1 MHVSQFQVGID
12 VGGTFTDFV
21 LRNLATGEEVVGKVP
36 STPHDPSLAGIEGLR
51 QLSSESGFAI
61 DQISRVLHG
70 TTIAT
75 NILLQRSGSK
85 AGLITTRGFRDIL
98 HIGRKKRSLN
108 FSNYL
113 DVPRQS
119 RPIVPRY
126 LRQTVR
132 ERVRAP
138 DGRIETPLEMDDVAA
153 AVDTLVHEGVESIA
167 VCFLFAFLN
176 PDHERRVKDHIES
189 RFPELFVTC
198 SHEVT
203 PLHREYERFST
214 TALNAYVG
222 PRTGHYVDRFN
233 GSLKEL
239 GVGADLRLMSSA
251 GGLMGSAAAKLR
263 PVNLLLS
270 GPVAALKKGVEV
282 GQKAGFPN
290 VITLDVGGTSADIGV
305 AHGGKMRLKHVLD
318 TQMGDF
324 DAMVPMIDLETIGAG
339 GGSIA
344 FVDDGGMF
352 NVGPRSA
359 GARPGPVCYGLG
371 GTEPTVTDAL
381 VVLGWFRESVLAGSG
396 VAIDRNA
403 AETAIEEKIATPLG
417 LNLHQAALGIY
428 QIAAKHMTDAIRL
441 QSIAKGYDPR
451 EFVLIP
457 FGGAGPAF
465 AADIARELQ
474 IGKTVIPAHPGVG
487 AAAGLLSSDIRYEHM
502 SSLWDDLDTA
512 DRDVVSSKYDQLRSA
527 AHAELDADGFTED
540 QMSFQ
545 FRADCRYRG
554 QGYEL
559 TVDVPPDVLAQGWRE
574 SVANAFH
581 GEHER
586 LYLRSFPDKPVQL
599 INVRLIG
606 VGAVTQPAGSHMH
619 RQHSDPGSHMI
630 ADCVFSGGA
639 GPEVMP
645 TPFFQ
650 RNAIGS
656 ELKLT
661 GPAVV
666 EQGDATTVVPPGCTL
681 ETDTLGNLIIGHGAS
696 HE

>member
-1 MHVSQFQVGID
+1 MNQYQVGID

-21 LRNLATGEEVVGKVP
+21 LRNLATGEELVKKVP
-36 STPHDPSLAGIEGLR
+36 STPDDPSVAGIDGLR
-51 QLSSESGFAI
+51 QLAVESGFSI
-61 DQISRVLHG
+61 DQITRVLHG

-75 NILLQRSGSK
+75 NILLQRNGSSV
-85 AGLITTRGFRDIL
+85 GLITTEGFRDIL
-98 HIGRKKRSLN
+98 HIGRKKRALN

-126 LRQTVR
+126 LRKTVR

-138 DGRIETPLEMDDVAA
+138 DGRIEKPLDMEAVAA
-153 AVDTLVHEGVESIA
+153 VVEELVAEGVEAIA
-167 VCFLFAFLN
+167 ICFLFSFLN
-176 PDHERRVKDHIES
+176 PEHENRVKSHIENTC
-189 RFPELFVTC
+189 PGLFVTC

-222 PRTGHYVDRFN
+222 PRTGRYVDRFN
-233 GSLKEL
+233 QSLTKL
-239 GVGADLRLMSSA
+239 GVGSDLRLMSSA
-251 GGLMGSAAAKLR
+251 GGLVSSRTAKLR
-263 PVNLLLS
+263 PVSLLLS

-344 FVDDGGMF
+344 YIDEGGMF

-371 GTEPTVTDAL
+371 GSEPTVTDAL
-381 VVLGWFRESVLAGSG
+381 VVLGWFRESVLSNSG
-396 VAIDRNA
+396 IDIDRMA
-403 AETAIEEKIATPLG
+403 AERAIEEKIATPLG
-417 LNLHQAALGIY
+417 MNLHQAALGIY
-428 QIAAKHMTDAIRL
+428 QIAAKHMIDAIRV
-441 QSIAKGYDPR
+441 QSISKGYDPR
-451 EFVLIP
+451 EFALIP
-457 FGGAGPAF
+457 FGGAGSAF
-465 AADIARELQ
+465 AAEIARELQ
-474 IGKTVIPAHPGVG
+474 IGKTVVPLYPGVG

-502 SSLWDDLDTA
+502 ASLWSDLDTA
-512 DRDVVSSKYDQLRSA
+512 ELSDIAGKYQQLRVA
-527 AHAELDADGFTED
+527 AHAELEADGFAESE
-540 QMSFQ
+540 MSFQ

-559 TVDVPPDVLAQGWRE
+559 TVEVPSDIEGEGWRQ
-574 SVANAFH
+574 SVARAFH
-581 GEHER
+581 AEHER

-599 INVRLIG
+599 INIRLIG
-606 VGAVTQPAGSHMH
+606 VGAIVQPAGEPASAS
-619 RQHSDPGSHMI
+619 RQQRHEQAT
-630 ADCVFSGGA
+630 ADCVFSGPT
-639 GPEVMP
+639 GPEVVP
-645 TPFFQ
+645 TLFFQ
-650 RNAIGS
+650 RSTINTNT
-656 ELKLT
+656 KLP
-661 GPAVV
+661 GPIVI
-666 EQGDATTVVPPGCTL
+666 EQGDATTVVPPGCSL
-681 ETDTLGNLIIGHGAS
+681 EVDAIGNLIIRHGGDDA
-696 HE
+696 

>member
-1 MHVSQFQVGID
+1 MLVRQYQVGID

-21 LRNLATGEEVVGKVP
+21 LRDLATGAEVVRKVP

-51 QLSSESGFAI
+51 QLSSESGFDI
-61 DQISRVLHG
+61 DRISRVLHG

-75 NILLQRSGSK
+75 NILLQRNGSK

-98 HIGRKKRSLN
+98 HIGRKKRPLN

-119 RPIVPRY
+119 RPIVPRF

-138 DGRIETPLEMDDVAA
+138 DGRIETPLDMDDVVK
-153 AVDTLVHEGVESIA
+153 AVDALVREQVEAVA

-176 PDHERRVKDHIES
+176 PDHERRVKEYIEN

-222 PRTGHYVDRFN
+222 PRTGRYVDRFN
-233 GSLKEL
+233 ASLKGL
-239 GVGADLRLMSSA
+239 GIGADLRLMSSA
-251 GGLMGSAAAKLR
+251 GGLVGSGTAKLR
-263 PVNLLLS
+263 PVSLLLS
-270 GPVAALKKGVEV
+270 GPVAALKKGLEV
-282 GQKAGFPN
+282 GRKTGCPN

-305 AHGGKMRLKHVLD
+305 AHDGKMHLKHVLD
-318 TQMGDF
+318 TRMGDF

-381 VVLGWFRESVLAGSG
+381 VVLGWFREGVLAESG
-396 VAIDRNA
+396 IAIDRKA
-403 AETAIEEKIATPLG
+403 AEAAIVEKIASPLG
-417 LNLHQAALGIY
+417 MSLHQAALGIY
-428 QIAAKHMTDAIRL
+428 QIAARHMTDAIRL
-441 QSIAKGYDPR
+441 QSVAKGYDPR
-451 EFVLIP
+451 DFVLIP

-502 SSLWDDLDTA
+502 SSLWTDLDTA
-512 DRDVVSSKYDQLRSA
+512 DLDVVSNAFGRLRSA
-527 AHAELDADGFTED
+527 ARAELVADGFAKD

-545 FRADCRYRG
+545 YHADCRYRG

-559 TVDVPPDVLAQGWRE
+559 TVDVPPDVLAEGWRDC
-574 SVANAFH
+574 VASAFH
-581 GEHER
+581 DEHER
-586 LYLRSFPDKPVQL
+586 LYLRSFPGKPVQL
-599 INVRLIG
+599 INIRLIG
-606 VGAVTQPAGSHMH
+606 IGAVTQPGDEPLQQQPAGSL
-619 RQHSDPGSHMI
+619 SHVT
-630 ADCVFSGGA
+630 ADCVFA
-639 GPEVMP
+639 GPKGPELLP
-645 TPFFQ
+645 TPFVQ
-650 RNAIGS
+650 RSEIGS
-656 ELKLT
+656 GQTLT
-661 GPAVV
+661 GPAVI
-666 EQGDATTVVPPGCTL
+666 EQGDATTVVPPGCSL
-681 ETDTLGNLIIGHGAS
+681 ETDALGNLIIGHGGG